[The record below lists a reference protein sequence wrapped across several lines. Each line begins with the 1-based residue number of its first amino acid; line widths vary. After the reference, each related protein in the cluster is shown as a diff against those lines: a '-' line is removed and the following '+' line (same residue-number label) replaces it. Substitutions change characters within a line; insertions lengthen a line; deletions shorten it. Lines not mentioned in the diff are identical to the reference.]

1 MNTDN
6 TSIAGETLDYGPCA
20 FMDEFRYDKV
30 FSSIDHQGRYAYA
43 NQPLIAQWNLA
54 RLAECL
60 LPVCDSRDAFEAT
73 LSAFPEQY
81 NTTYRRLRREKLGL
95 GDRQDGD
102 SELVD
107 AFLGHLEANELDYT
121 LSFRELASRV
131 DADDE
136 PRFGAF
142 ELEWRQRVRNQG
154 RAPGEVAAAMNAV
167 NPRFVPRNHRIEQA
181 IADAVDGD
189 LAVFRELETV
199 LKRPFEEQPELD
211 RYAAAPAPAERVMQT
226 FCGT

>member
-60 LPVCDSRDAFEAT
+60 LLVCDSRDALEAT
-73 LSAFPEQY
+73 LSAFPEKY
-81 NTTYRRLRREKLGL
+81 NRTYRNLMREKLGL
-95 GDRQDGD
+95 TDQQDGD
-102 SELVD
+102 NALID
-107 AFLGHLEANELDYT
+107 AFLAHLETEELDYT
-121 LSFRELASRV
+121 LSFRELASRI

-136 PRFGAF
+136 PRFG
-142 ELEWRQRVRNQG
+142 EPEVEWRQRVRSQG
-154 RAPGEVAAAMNAV
+154 RGTSEIAAAMNAV
-167 NPRFVPRNHRIEQA
+167 NPRFIPRNHRIEQA
-181 IADAVDGD
+181 IADAVDGN

-199 LKRPFEEQPELD
+199 LSQPFEEQPELD
-211 RYAAAPAPAERVMQT
+211 RYAAAPAPAERVTQT